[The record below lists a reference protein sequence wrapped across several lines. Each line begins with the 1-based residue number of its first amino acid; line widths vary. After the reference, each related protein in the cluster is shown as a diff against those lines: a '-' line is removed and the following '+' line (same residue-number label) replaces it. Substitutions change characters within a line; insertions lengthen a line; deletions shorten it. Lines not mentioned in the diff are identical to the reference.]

1 LGLYYFD
8 LDIEQSIQA
17 LTEALHRLAA
27 AIEGPIA
34 EEPTGTAY
42 GPPSFEEWF
51 SERSDIRIDSLTHKP
66 RKVTE
71 CSICGMKGVNSRT
84 HPQHGG
90 V

>member
-8 LDIEQSIQA
+8 LDVEQSIQA

-27 AIEGPIA
+27 AIEGPIT
-34 EEPTGTAY
+34 EEATEAAY
-42 GPPSFEEWF
+42 GPPTFDEWF
-51 SERSDIRIDSLTHKP
+51 SEHSDIRINSLTSNP